1 MLIYHHPVAHDN
13 LKLFRDI
20 AQTRSFS
27 RAAAMNQVTQSAAS
41 QQVQEL
47 ERTLQ
52 VSLLDRTRRPL
63 VVTPA
68 GELYAEYCR
77 EILRRDKELDDALNR
92 LAGEIDGVIGVA
104 SIYSVG
110 VSELIQLERRFIQTH
125 PHADVSVT
133 YRQPAKVYE
142 AVLNDEADLGLVSY
156 PEPTREL
163 TVIPWRREE
172 MVVAAAPDSPLAK
185 LAAVMQ
191 GPIPPSALNGAD
203 FVGFDEELPIRHHVE
218 RFFKEK
224 GVEVNQTL
232 HFDNIGMVKEA
243 VAQKAGVSILPH
255 RVMRDDLRQKRLT
268 AIRLAGSAL
277 YRPLGIIHRKKKQF
291 HPALQA
297 LWDMLCEA
305 PVE

>member
-1 MLIYHHPVAHDN
+1 VAHEN

-27 RAAAMNQVTQSAAS
+27 RAASLNGVSQSAAS

-52 VSLLDRTRRPL
+52 VNLLDRTRRPL

-68 GELYAEYCR
+68 GELYAAYCR
-77 EILRRDKELDDALNR
+77 DVLRRHQELEDALKK
-92 LAGEIDGVIGVA
+92 LGDQIDGLIRVA

-110 VSELIQLERRFIQTH
+110 LSELIQLERRFAQAH
-125 PHADVSVT
+125 PHAEVSVT
-133 YRQPAKVYE
+133 YRQPAKVYA
-142 AVLNDEADLGLVSY
+142 AVLADEADLGLVSY
-156 PEPTREL
+156 PEPSRDL

-172 MVVAAAPDSPLAK
+172 MVVAAAPDHPIAK

-191 GPIPPSALNGAD
+191 GPLPPSALEGAD

-224 GVEVNQTL
+224 GIEVNQTL
-232 HFDNIGMVKEA
+232 HFDNIEMVKEA
-243 VAQKAGVSILPH
+243 VAQKAGISILPH

-268 AIRLAGSAL
+268 AIRLAGTAL

-297 LWDMLCEA
+297 FLDMLCEA
-305 PVE
+305 PVEGA

>member
-1 MLIYHHPVAHDN
+1 MAHEN

-27 RAAAMNQVTQSAAS
+27 RAAAMNDVSQSAAS

-52 VSLLDRTRRPL
+52 VNLLDRTRRPL

-68 GELYAEYCR
+68 GEIYAEYCR
-77 EILRRDKELDDALNR
+77 DVLRRHKDLEEALKHLSDNV
-92 LAGEIDGVIGVA
+92 EGVIRVA

-110 VSELIQLERRFIQTH
+110 LSELIQLERRFAQAH
-125 PHADVSVT
+125 PNAEVSVT
-133 YRQPAKVYE
+133 YRQPAKVYA
-142 AVLNDEADLGLVSY
+142 AVLDDEADLGLVSY
-156 PEPTREL
+156 PEPSREL
-163 TVIPWRREE
+163 TIIPWRREE
-172 MVVAAAPDSPLAK
+172 MVVAAAPDHPIAK

-191 GPIPPSALNGAD
+191 GPVSPSILNGAD

-224 GVEVNQTL
+224 GIEVNQTL
-232 HFDNIGMVKEA
+232 HFDNIEMVKEA

-268 AIRLAGSAL
+268 AIRLAGVAL

-291 HPALQA
+291 HPAQQA
-297 LWDMLCEA
+297 FLDMLCEA

>member
-1 MLIYHHPVAHDN
+1 MANEN
-13 LKLFRDI
+13 LRLFRDI
-20 AQTRSFS
+20 AQTHSFS
-27 RAAAMNQVTQSAAS
+27 RAAALNQVSQSAAS

-52 VSLLDRTRRPL
+52 VNLLDRTRRPL

-77 EILRRDKELDDALNR
+77 DVLRRHKEFEDALKR
-92 LAGEIDGVIGVA
+92 LGGEVAGQIRVA

-110 VSELIQLERRFIQTH
+110 VSELIQLERRFAQSH
-125 PHADVSVT
+125 PHADVAVT
-133 YRQPAKVYE
+133 YRQPARVYA
-142 AVLNDEADLGLVSY
+142 AVLADEADLGLVSY
-156 PEPTREL
+156 PEPTRDL
-163 TVIPWRREE
+163 VVIPWRREE

-185 LAAVMQ
+185 LAAVLQ
-191 GPIPPSALNGAD
+191 GPLLPSTLNGVD

-224 GVEVNQTL
+224 GIEVNQTL
-232 HFDNIGMVKEA
+232 HFDNIEMVKEA
-243 VAQKAGVSILPH
+243 VAQRAGVSILPH
-255 RVMRDDLRQKRLT
+255 RVLRDDLRQKRLT
-268 AIRLAGSAL
+268 AIRLAGAAL

-297 LWDMLCEA
+297 FLDMLCEA

>member
-1 MLIYHHPVAHDN
+1 
-13 LKLFRDI
+13 
-20 AQTRSFS
+20 
-27 RAAAMNQVTQSAAS
+27 
-41 QQVQEL
+41 
-47 ERTLQ
+47 
-52 VSLLDRTRRPL
+52 
-63 VVTPA
+63 VTPE

-77 EILRRDKELDDALNR
+77 DVLRRHQELEDALKR
-92 LAGEIDGVIGVA
+92 LHDHVEGVIRVA

-110 VSELIQLERRFIQTH
+110 VSELIQLERRFAQAH
-125 PHADVSVT
+125 PHAEVSVT
-133 YRQPAKVYE
+133 YRQPAKVYS

-156 PEPTREL
+156 PEPSREL

-172 MVVAAAPDSPLAK
+172 MVLAAAPDHPIAK
-185 LAAVMQ
+185 LAAVLQ
-191 GPIPPSALNGAD
+191 GPLPPSALDGVD
-203 FVGFDEELPIRHHVE
+203 FVGFDEELPIRHHIE

-232 HFDNIGMVKEA
+232 HFDNIEMVKEA

-268 AIRLAGSAL
+268 AIRLAGSNL

-297 LWDMLCEA
+297 FLDMLCEA

>member
-1 MLIYHHPVAHDN
+1 MANEN

-27 RAAAMNQVTQSAAS
+27 RAASLNNVSQSAAS

-52 VSLLDRTRRPL
+52 VNLLDRTRRPL

-77 EILRRDKELDDALNR
+77 DVLRRYKELEDALKR
-92 LAGEIDGVIGVA
+92 LDDQVEGVIRVA

-110 VSELIQLERRFIQTH
+110 LSELIQLERRFAQAY
-125 PHADVSVT
+125 PHAEVSIT
-133 YRQPAKVYE
+133 YRQPAKVYA

-156 PEPTREL
+156 PEPSRDL

-172 MVVAAAPDSPLAK
+172 MVVAAAPDSPIAK

-224 GVEVNQTL
+224 GIEVNQTL
-232 HFDNIGMVKEA
+232 YFDNIEMVKEA

-255 RVMRDDLRQKRLT
+255 RVMRDDVRQKRLT
-268 AIRLAGSAL
+268 AIRLTGAAL

-297 LWDMLCEA
+297 FLDMLCEA
-305 PVE
+305 PIEGA